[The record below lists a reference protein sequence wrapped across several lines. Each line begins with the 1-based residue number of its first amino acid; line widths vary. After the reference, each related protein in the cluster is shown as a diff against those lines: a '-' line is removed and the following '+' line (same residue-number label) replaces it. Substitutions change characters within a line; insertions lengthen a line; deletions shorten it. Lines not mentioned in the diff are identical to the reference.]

1 LREDIDEATKECLR
15 DIHEKDPLFRL
26 ERHQAE
32 GSQKGENEDD
42 KADGKTDTNKD
53 GVESRGNPDGQR
65 EDAVSSAPSE
75 PPSALAG
82 EKACGGASSTAETP
96 KVAVISGIS
105 RALRRGGTLALHETA
120 LSLPPLVLGHGA
132 LVNEISKAVETLST
146 LKTDWHLRQ
155 SCLEKL
161 ARVVLGWSEREPA
174 AEDLARFDRDLA
186 GPLVVQIRDDR
197 SAIVR
202 QASMLCIV
210 LGASHYVSY
219 LSPHLLPGMI
229 EPLLKQC
236 TVTVAVVA
244 ESATQALYCLCGC
257 GCRKVLEALMK
268 QYKHVHPVARRR
280 VMEVMSTEVCGSCD
294 QWAKCGQGLQQL
306 SGEAIR
312 AALHDNS
319 PPVRQAAR
327 LALCRLRCLGCS
339 PDLTQV
345 LWQTLDAAQRKTA
358 EDLLAAGPSVLFA
371 EDPDEECQ
379 HFNRSITE
387 TSLEADPDDSLVLAS
402 LADFLKGRKCSAEDV
417 FPMFNRFLGVLEVAV
432 ARNPAGG
439 QPVIK
444 FLTEILS
451 GHENAQSALLG
462 LLSRR
467 QTPPDAELLRSFSP
481 AMVSEVI
488 ENARHIPG
496 RPAAV
501 RESPIDI
508 LLEPHTPDEDLEQ
521 MILEAARL
529 VRRRGTDK
537 AIWQSRFARLLM
549 FALEKMNPKVVA
561 SKGTPKD
568 TGTAKTAFDLLSAML
583 EVGPHLFETYLE
595 VVIARLAHFTARLS
609 AEGVL
614 DTTTRDKV
622 RAAMAR
628 LCGIPEDPK
637 RSLEALIG
645 WLGDPDQVPAGSRQ
659 ALSLIVAELL
669 VGTAERVDKGV
680 LPTYADSITPA
691 LTTIVSS
698 EEGPEVGRG
707 GSRSHVYMGFQL
719 RRRASCLLKMIRA

>member
-1 LREDIDEATKECLR
+1 
-15 DIHEKDPLFRL
+15 
-26 ERHQAE
+26 
-32 GSQKGENEDD
+32 
-42 KADGKTDTNKD
+42 
-53 GVESRGNPDGQR
+53 
-65 EDAVSSAPSE
+65 
-75 PPSALAG
+75 
-82 EKACGGASSTAETP
+82 
-96 KVAVISGIS
+96 
-105 RALRRGGTLALHETA
+105 
-120 LSLPPLVLGHGA
+120 
-132 LVNEISKAVETLST
+132 LST

-155 SCLEKL
+155 SRLEKL
-161 ARVVLGWSEREPA
+161 ARVVLGWTEREPA
-174 AEDLARFDRDLA
+174 AEVLARFDRDLA
-186 GPLVVQIRDDR
+186 GPLVIQMRDDR

-202 QASMLCIV
+202 QTSMLCIV
-210 LGASHYVSY
+210 LGASHYASH
-219 LSPHLLPGMI
+219 LSAHLLPAMI

-244 ESATQALYCLCGC
+244 ESATQAVGFTALCPGSPESQLYGLCGC

-327 LALCRLRCLGCS
+327 LALCRLCCLACS
-339 PDLTQV
+339 PGLTQA
-345 LWQTLDAAQRKTA
+345 LWQTMDGAQRKTA

-387 TSLEADPDDSLVLAS
+387 VSRSPRPRRCGGSPETNSPVFSASPRHGPRKATSGRDQGDTSSLKSATRRSPPQSSRRLLSTRTSHTPERIVPPSPSRTASASRSPALRPSLPRSPVSTTVSPEDIIASHLTSLEADPGDSLVLAS
-402 LADFLKGRKCSAEDV
+402 LADFLEGRKCSAEDV
-417 FPMFNRFLGVLEVAV
+417 LPVFTRVLTVLEVAV

-467 QTPPDAELLRSFSP
+467 QTPPDAELLRSFPS

-488 ENARHIPG
+488 ENARHSPG
-496 RPAAV
+496 RPAVV

-529 VRRRGTDK
+529 VRRRGTDP

-561 SKGTPKD
+561 SKGSPKD
-568 TGTAKTAFDLLSAML
+568 TGTAKTAFGLLSAML
-583 EVGPHLFETYLE
+583 EVSPHLFETYLE
-595 VVIARLAHFTARLS
+595 VVIARLARFTARLS

-614 DTTTRDKV
+614 DTTTEDEV

-628 LCGIPEDPK
+628 LCGIPGDPK

-645 WLGDPDQVPAGSRQ
+645 WLGDPDQAPAGSRQ
-659 ALSLIVAELL
+659 AISLTVAELL
-669 VGTAERVDKGV
+669 VGTAERVEKGV
-680 LPTYADSITPA
+680 LLTYADSVSPA
-691 LTTIVSS
+691 LNTIVSS
-698 EEGPEVGRG
+698 EEGPE
-707 GSRSHVYMGFQL
+707 L
-719 RRRASCLLKMIRA
+719 RRRASCLLKMVRA